1 MESVETRKD
10 PYEIWKSQ
18 VYTWLMCWRKN
29 VNIHTY
35 INKNIAVTIA
45 CLIPLD
51 LTDWCYFNVL
61 SRDKD
66 GFSSR
71 TKVIHKMHLAI
82 WYRGPYEFIWLPRDE
97 LYGRAPCR
105 FCLRPCEDFR
115 TEFMVKPNWVC
126 NNKVCQSTCGK
137 ITLPEC
143 SDCGHFGICI
153 TCFQVASKRLN
164 VAFKDIYL
172 SDSKFT
178 NSNTPQKRMNRQNR
192 QNRKN

>member
-51 LTDWCYFNVL
+51 LTDWCYFNTL
-61 SRDKD
+61 SREDEIF
-66 GFSSR
+66 GE
-71 TKVIHKMHLAI
+71 TEYVQKMHLAI
-82 WYRGPYEFIWLPRDE
+82 WYRGPYEFIWLPSDE
-97 LYGRAPCR
+97 FYGRPPCR
-105 FCLRPCEDFR
+105 FCLRPCVDLRKLYEDN
-115 TEFMVKPNWVC
+115 PNWGC

-172 SDSKFT
+172 SDFT
-178 NSNTPQKRMNRQNR
+178 NIYTPQKRMNRQKS